1 MKHHIILLFLAITC
15 LLFGQNIYEGKI
27 IDSNTKEPL
36 AYVNIGIIE
45 RGLGTVSDRNG
56 YFKIHLDEKYDEDTL
71 RFSMIGYHN
80 QDIKITDF
88 KNKFSDSSTIAL
100 VQKIIE
106 LPEITI
112 RKKNFKRRTLG
123 RSTKNYSSRVGFVN
137 NQLGSEL
144 GAIIKVKEVPAY
156 VESINTYI
164 VESTYDTLR
173 FRVNFYDLKDGMP
186 NNIIQKENIFFTTT
200 LKKGWLYVD
209 LTKYDIVLKED
220 FCVTLEWLEDLGN
233 GKLTFALLFKKPDI
247 TGHIIRHSSQ
257 DKWTVRRN
265 STLDFRVDVQY

>member
-1 MKHHIILLFLAITC
+1 MRNYIILLLFIIPC
-15 LLFGQNIYEGKI
+15 KLFGQNIYNGKI

-36 AYVNIGIIE
+36 AYVNIGILE
-45 RGLGTVSDRNG
+45 KGLGTVSDKNG

-71 RFSMIGYHN
+71 RFSMIGYQT

-100 VQKIIE
+100 AQKIIE

-123 RSTKNYSSRVGFVN
+123 RSTKKDGFSVGFVN
-137 NQLGSEL
+137 NQLGSEM

-164 VESTYDTLR
+164 IQNTYDTLR
-173 FRVNFYDLKDGMP
+173 FRVNFYDLKDGLP
-186 NNIIQKENIFFTTT
+186 NKIIQKENIFFTTT
-200 LKKGWLYVD
+200 LRKGRIYVD
-209 LTKYDIVLKED
+209 LSKYDIVLKED
-220 FCVTLEWLEDLGN
+220 FCVTLEWLEDLGT
-233 GKLTFALLFKKPDI
+233 GTLMFAYLFQKPDI
-247 TGHIIRHSSQ
+247 TGKIGRTSSQ
-257 DKWTVRRN
+257 DKWTKLN
-265 STLDFRVDVQY
+265 KITMDFRVNVQY